1 MPSSKQ
7 TELDTFIDYAVKKE
21 DQKKA
26 RAMISHFSK
35 DPLATN
41 LFSAFY
47 KDLPDAQEDCILQ
60 ILQPEQHLGTF
71 LFLIRTN
78 LSAYYYMVNNKDAK
92 LVATEAEGL
101 PLEIL
106 EFFGFADLDSFNKK
120 HGDFSSEPAYQSQF
134 SKTCPVCYTTDGHL
148 HEFGCPVEVCP
159 WCDCQLTNCNCR
171 FEKLGI
177 SEITNDKQLQT
188 FKKIL
193 EKKGRI
199 PFDAAFHKP
208 AYPTAGD
215 EEL

>member
-1 MPSSKQ
+1 MTTEQ
-7 TELDTFIDYAVKKE
+7 QNELDIFIDYAVPKNKQ
-21 DQKKA
+21 DNA
-26 RAMISHFSK
+26 RAMVKHFAK

-41 LFSAFY
+41 LLYTFY
-47 KDLPDAQEDCILQ
+47 RELPDATEDYIQ
-60 ILQPEQHLGTF
+60 TILQPEQHQGAF

-78 LSAYYYMVNNKDAK
+78 LSAYYYMVNAKEAK

-101 PLEIL
+101 PEDIL
-106 EFFGFADLDSFNKK
+106 KFFGFADPDSFTKK
-120 HGDFSSEPAYQSQF
+120 HGDFSSEPPYQSQF
-134 SKTCPVCYTTDGHL
+134 SETCPVCYTTNGHL

-171 FEKLGI
+171 FEKLGV
-177 SEITNDKQLQT
+177 SEISTDRQIKT
-188 FKKIL
+188 FQKIL

-215 EEL
+215 DD